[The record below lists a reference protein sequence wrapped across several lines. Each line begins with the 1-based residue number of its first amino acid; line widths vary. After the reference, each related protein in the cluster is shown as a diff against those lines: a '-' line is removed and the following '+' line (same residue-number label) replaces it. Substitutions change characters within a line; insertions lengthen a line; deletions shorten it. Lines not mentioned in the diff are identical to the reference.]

1 MNKYDVVQFNENHQ
15 WCGAIGYVN
24 EISDVKIMVG
34 VIAPKQG
41 TAYVYATEK
50 DLEYI
55 GKMVLVPNGGN
66 DE

>member
-24 EISDVKIMVG
+24 EISDVKIMIG

-41 TAYVYATEK
+41 TAYVYATET

-55 GKMVLVPNGGN
+55 GKMVLIPGWN
-66 DE
+66 D

>member
-24 EISDVKIMVG
+24 EISDVKIMIG

-41 TAYVYATEK
+41 TAFVYATEK

-55 GKMVLVPNGGN
+55 GKMVLIPGWN
-66 DE
+66 D